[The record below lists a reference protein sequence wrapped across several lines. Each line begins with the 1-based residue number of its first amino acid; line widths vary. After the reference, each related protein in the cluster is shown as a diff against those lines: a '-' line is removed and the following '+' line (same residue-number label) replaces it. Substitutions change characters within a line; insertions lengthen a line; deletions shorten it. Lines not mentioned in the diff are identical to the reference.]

1 MVSIESS
8 KRYVLDPIQDQ
19 SKKARYSHYYENPC
33 LITLQTSYRSENLS
47 RLKTLFPF
55 KSPEELSKVLDDNF
69 NSFEL
74 ALSALQAQEKAK
86 YLDAVSTKQAQSIVR
101 DLSLAKNLEE
111 AVRIIKKVLENHEKV
126 EIKEDKEAQVK
137 VLQDHLK
144 TVTNENVILKKAIIK
159 LNESVRDV
167 VEKDKVIERLEK
179 ELEFERCRSYALSLQ
194 LRQAMSSYDITP
206 NNNIF

>member
-8 KRYVLDPIQDQ
+8 KRYLLDPIQDQ
-19 SKKARYSHYYENPC
+19 PKKARYSHYYENPC
-33 LITLQTSYRSENLS
+33 IISLQSSYRSENLT

-74 ALSALQAQEKAK
+74 ALTSLQAQEKAK
-86 YLDAVSTKQAQSIVR
+86 YLDAVSTKQAQDIVK
-101 DLSLAKNLEE
+101 DLSVAKNFEE
-111 AVRIIKKVLENHEKV
+111 AVGIIKRVLQNHEKV
-126 EIKEDKEAQVK
+126 EIKDDREVQVK

-144 TVTNENVILKKAIIK
+144 NLSSENVILKKAIVK

-167 VEKDKVIERLEK
+167 AEKDGEIERLEK

>member
-1 MVSIESS
+1 MVN
-8 KRYVLDPIQDQ
+8 LQ
-19 SKKARYSHYYENPC
+19 S
-33 LITLQTSYRSENLS
+33 SYRSENLS

-55 KSPEELSKVLDDNF
+55 KSPEELIKVLDDNF

-74 ALSALQAQEKAK
+74 ALSSLQAQEKAK
-86 YLDAVSTKQAQSIVR
+86 YLDAVSTKQAQDIVK
-101 DLSLAKNLEE
+101 DLSVAKNFEE
-111 AVRIIKKVLENHEKV
+111 AVGIIKRILQNHEKV
-126 EIKEDKEAQVK
+126 EIKDEKDLQVK

-144 TVTNENVILKKAIIK
+144 NMSSENVILKKAIVK

-167 VEKDKVIERLEK
+167 AEKDGEIERLEK